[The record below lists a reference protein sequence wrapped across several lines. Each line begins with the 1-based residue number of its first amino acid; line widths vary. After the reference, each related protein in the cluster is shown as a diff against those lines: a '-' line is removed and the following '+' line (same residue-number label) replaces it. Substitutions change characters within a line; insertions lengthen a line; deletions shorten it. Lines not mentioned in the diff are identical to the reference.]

1 MAKFF
6 IRRPI
11 VAIVLSILTVLIGL
25 VSLKRLPVEM
35 YPQLAPPTVRVET
48 TYPGASAEVA
58 EQSVATPIEQQV
70 NGVDNL
76 LYMKSLN
83 TSDGRMLLDVTFKV
97 GMDLDTAN
105 MLTQNRQA
113 QAASRLPQ
121 EVNQQG
127 VTVKKLNPS
136 ILMVISIYSP
146 KGTYDSNFLCNY
158 GMINVRDQILR
169 VPGMASVDLFGG
181 AEYGMR
187 VWLRPDRLNKLGLTA
202 ADVIQAIKEQNIQA
216 PAGQIGAAPSPKGQ
230 EFTYTVQAPGKM
242 MSPEEFGNII
252 VRQSATGAIVR
263 ISDVGSVEL
272 GSENYKAFGR
282 LNGKPAGV
290 LATYL
295 LPGANQ
301 LAASKEIYKTLEE
314 LKKNFPEDVD
324 YEIVYDTTP
333 AVEASINEIVHTF
346 LEAVVLVILVV
357 FIFLQSWRATLIPLL
372 TVPVSLIGTFMFF
385 PMLGFTINT
394 LTMFGLVLAIGI
406 VVDDAIVVVEAVM
419 HHIEHGLSPKDA
431 TVKAMEEVSG
441 AVVGIGLILA
451 AVFVPVAFIGGL
463 TGRMY
468 QQFALTIAVSVLLS
482 VFNALTLSPA
492 LAAMLLKPGK
502 PGEGKGPLN
511 AFFRWFNRV
520 FGKATNWYVRGAAI
534 LVRKA
539 VLSLVLVAIVLGAA
553 LLIGKQLPGGFVPN
567 EDQGIFMVN
576 LQLPNGSS
584 LERTAAT
591 VDKVEKLLASTP
603 GVDAYNSI
611 GGLGLLTN
619 SFQSNYASFFCRLK
633 PWDERTSDDLQ
644 LPVILGGLQKK
655 LAALPDG
662 VAFPFIPPTI
672 SGFGAAGGFN
682 FMLQDRSG
690 TMSVEQLGEQ
700 SRKFLEEA
708 RKRPEV
714 SNLFTSFDPA
724 SPQLKVE
731 LDREKARKLGVPI
744 TDVFAVLQTALGG
757 TYVNDFNRFGRLY
770 RVFTQAVP
778 EYRQKPSDID
788 QFYVRSKTTNNLIP
802 LSTLVT
808 VTPKLGTEITVRY
821 NLFRSVEIS
830 GQPARGYSS
839 GQAMAA
845 MEAVANQV
853 LPREMGYEWTGFS
866 FQEKTAP
873 SPTPTFVMAVI
884 FVFLLLAAMYESWKL
899 PFAVLLGTP
908 TVLLGA
914 FLGVWIAG
922 LENNVYVQIGLVMLI
937 GLAAKNSILIVEF
950 AKMQYEKGVPLVEAA
965 LESAKLRFR
974 PILMTAFAFLL
985 GVVPL
990 MTASG
995 SGANSRIM
1003 MGVSV
1008 FAGMLVATVL
1018 GVYLTPAFFTLI
1030 EGFRAKKREPE
1041 AAPPEPGP
1049 DIPPAEVH

>member
-1 MAKFF
+1 MANFF

-11 VAIVLSILTVLIGL
+11 VAIVISILMVMVGL
-25 VSLKRLPVEM
+25 VSLSRLPIEN
-35 YPQLAPPTVRVET
+35 YPSLAPPTVRVEA

-58 EQSVATPIEQQV
+58 EQSVATPIEQQI
-70 NGVDNL
+70 NGVDNM

-83 TSDGRMLLDVTFKV
+83 TSDGRMLLDVTYNV
-97 GMDLDTAN
+97 GMDLDIAN

-113 QAASRLPQ
+113 QATSRLPQ
-121 EVNQQG
+121 EVNAQG

-136 ILMVISIYSP
+136 ILLVVSIYSP
-146 KGTYDSNFLCNY
+146 KGTYDSQFLTNY
-158 GMINVRDQILR
+158 AMINVRDALLR
-169 VPGMASVDLFGG
+169 VPGMAAVDMFGG

-187 VWLRPDRLNKLGLTA
+187 IWIRPDQLNKLGLTG

-216 PAGQIGAAPSPKGQ
+216 PAGQIGGAPSPKGQ

-242 MSPEEFGNII
+242 MSPEQFEEII
-252 VRQSATGAIVR
+252 VRQSASGAIVR
-263 ISDVGSVEL
+263 IKDVADVEL

-282 LNGKPAGV
+282 LNGKPAGI

-301 LAASKEIYKTLEE
+301 LQSAEGIYKALEE
-314 LKKNFPEDVD
+314 IKKNFPEDVD

-333 AVEASINEIVHTF
+333 AVEASIEEIVHTF
-346 LEAVVLVILVV
+346 FEAVVLVILVV
-357 FIFLQSWRATLIPLL
+357 FIFLQSWRATLIPLV
-372 TVPVSLIGTFMFF
+372 TVPVSLVGTFMFF
-385 PMLGFTINT
+385 PLLGFTINT

-419 HHIEHGLSPKDA
+419 HHIEHGLSPHDA

-441 AVVGIGLILA
+441 AVIGIGLILA

-468 QQFALTIAVSVLLS
+468 QQFALTIAISVLLS

-511 AFFRWFNRV
+511 AFFRWFNKV
-520 FGKATNWYVRGAAI
+520 FGSATSWYVKGAAM

-539 VLSLVLVAIVLGAA
+539 ALSLVLVAIVLGAA
-553 LLIGKQLPGGFVPN
+553 LMIGKQLPSGFVPN

-584 LERTAAT
+584 LERTDAAI
-591 VDKVEKLLASTP
+591 KQVEKILAETP

-619 SFQSNYASFFCRLK
+619 SFQSNYASFFCRLE
-633 PWDERTSDDLQ
+633 PWGERESPELQ

-655 LAALPDG
+655 LAAMPEG

-682 FMLQDRSG
+682 FILQDRSG
-690 TMSVEQLGEQ
+690 TMSVEELGIQ
-700 SRKFLEEA
+700 TKKFLEEA

-714 SNLFTSFDPA
+714 ANLFTSFDPS

-744 TDVFAVLQTALGG
+744 TDVFSVLQTALGG
-757 TYVNDFNRFGRLY
+757 SYVNDFNRFGRLY
-770 RVFTQAVP
+770 RVFVQAVP
-778 EYRQKPSDID
+778 EYRQTPKDID
-788 QFYVRSKTTNNLIP
+788 QFYVRSKTTNQLIP

-808 VTPKLGTEITVRY
+808 VTPKSGTEITVRY

-839 GQAMAA
+839 GQAMTAL
-845 MEAVANQV
+845 EEVATQV
-853 LPREMGYEWTGFS
+853 LPREMGYDWTGFS
-866 FQEKTAP
+866 YQEKTAP
-873 SPTPTFVMAVI
+873 SSAPTLIMAVV

-899 PFAVLLGTP
+899 PFGVLLGTP
-908 TVLLGA
+908 TVMLGA
-914 FLGVWIAG
+914 FLGIWVVG
-922 LENNVYVQIGLVMLI
+922 LENNIYVQIGLVMLI

-950 AKMQYEKGVPLVEAA
+950 AKMQSDKGMGIAEAA

-995 SGANSRIM
+995 SGAASRAIM
-1003 MGVSV
+1003 GIAV
-1008 FAGMLVATVL
+1008 FSGMLVATAL
-1018 GVYLTPAFFTLI
+1018 GVYLTPAFFTFI
-1030 EGFRAKKREPE
+1030 ESFGGRKKPADE
-1041 AAPPEPGP
+1041 ASM
-1049 DIPPAEVH
+1049 PATTEEAH

>member
-1 MAKFF
+1 MANFF

-11 VAIVLSILTVLIGL
+11 VAIVISILMVMVGL
-25 VSLKRLPVEM
+25 VSLSRLPIEN
-35 YPQLAPPTVRVET
+35 YPSLAPPTVRVEA

-58 EQSVATPIEQQV
+58 EQSVATPIEQQI
-70 NGVDNL
+70 NGVDNM

-83 TSDGRMLLDVTFKV
+83 TSDGRMLLDVTYNV
-97 GMDLDTAN
+97 GMDLDIAN

-113 QAASRLPQ
+113 QATSRLPQ
-121 EVNQQG
+121 EVNAQG

-136 ILMVISIYSP
+136 ILLVVSIYSP
-146 KGTYDSNFLCNY
+146 KGTYDSQFLTNY
-158 GMINVRDQILR
+158 AMINVRDALLR
-169 VPGMASVDLFGG
+169 VPGMAAVDMFGG

-187 VWLRPDRLNKLGLTA
+187 IWIRPDQLNKLGLTG

-216 PAGQIGAAPSPKGQ
+216 PAGQIGGAPSPKGQ

-242 MSPEEFGNII
+242 MSPEQFENII
-252 VRQSATGAIVR
+252 VRQSAGGAIVR
-263 ISDVGSVEL
+263 IKDVAEVEL

-282 LNGKPAGV
+282 LNGKPAGI

-301 LAASKEIYKTLEE
+301 LQSAEGIYKALEE
-314 LKKNFPEDVD
+314 IKKNFPEDVD

-333 AVEASINEIVHTF
+333 AVEASIEEIVHTF
-346 LEAVVLVILVV
+346 FEAVVLVILVV
-357 FIFLQSWRATLIPLL
+357 FIFLQSWRATLIPLV
-372 TVPVSLIGTFMFF
+372 TVPVSLGRTFMFF
-385 PMLGFTINT
+385 PLPGFTINT

-419 HHIEHGLSPKDA
+419 HHIEHGLSPHDA

-468 QQFALTIAVSVLLS
+468 QQFALTIAISVLLS

-520 FGKATNWYVRGAAI
+520 FGSATNWYVKGAAI

-539 VLSLVLVAIVLGAA
+539 ALSLVLVAIVLGAA
-553 LLIGKQLPGGFVPN
+553 LLIGKQPPGGFVPN
-567 EDQGIFMVN
+567 ENQGTFLVN

-584 LERTAAT
+584 LERTDAAI
-591 VDKVEKLLASTP
+591 KQVEKILSETP

-633 PWDERTSDDLQ
+633 PWDERKSPELQ
-644 LPVILGGLQKK
+644 LPAILGGLQRK
-655 LAALPDG
+655 LAAMPEG

-682 FMLQDRSG
+682 FILQDRSG
-690 TMSVEQLGEQ
+690 TMSVQELGVQ
-700 SRKFLEEA
+700 TKKFLEEA

-714 SNLFTSFDPA
+714 ANLFTSFDPS
-724 SPQLKVE
+724 SPQLQVE

-744 TDVFAVLQTALGG
+744 TDVFSVLQTALGG
-757 TYVNDFNRFGRLY
+757 SYVNDFNRFGRLY
-770 RVFTQAVP
+770 RVFVQAVP
-778 EYRQKPSDID
+778 EYRQTPKDID
-788 QFYVRSKTTNNLIP
+788 QFYVRSKTTDRLIP

-808 VTPKLGTEITVRY
+808 VTPKSGTEITVRY

-845 MEAVANQV
+845 LEEVATQT
-853 LPREMGYEWTGFS
+853 LPREMGYDWTGFS
-866 FQEKTAP
+866 YQEKTAP
-873 SPTPTFVMAVI
+873 SPTPTLVMAVV

-899 PFAVLLGTP
+899 PFGVLLGTP
-908 TVLLGA
+908 TVILGA
-914 FLGVWIAG
+914 YLGVWVVG
-922 LENNVYVQIGLVMLI
+922 LENNIYVQIGLVMLI

-950 AKMQYEKGVPLVEAA
+950 AKMQTDKGMGVVEAA

-995 SGANSRIM
+995 SGAASRAIM
-1003 MGVSV
+1003 GIAV
-1008 FAGMLVATVL
+1008 FSGMLVATAL
-1018 GVYLTPAFFTLI
+1018 GVYLTPAFFTFI
-1030 EGFRAKKREPE
+1030 ESFGSRKKPANE
-1041 AAPPEPGP
+1041 ASM
-1049 DIPPAEVH
+1049 PATTEEAH